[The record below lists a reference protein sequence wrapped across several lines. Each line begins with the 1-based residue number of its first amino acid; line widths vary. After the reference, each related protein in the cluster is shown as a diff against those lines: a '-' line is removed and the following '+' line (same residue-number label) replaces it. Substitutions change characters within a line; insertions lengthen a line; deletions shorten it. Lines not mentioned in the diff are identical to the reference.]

1 MSESSDTARAELRV
15 PQTGARY
22 ERLAELGRG
31 SMGVVWRVRDHALM
45 RELAMKVL
53 ARTPSDESE
62 RSVLLARFLEEAR
75 LSGRLDHPGIVPVHE
90 LGIDEE
96 GKLYFTMKLVEGR
109 TLREL
114 LEELHAGEG
123 NWTQAKLLP
132 ILLRAAEAL
141 AYAHA
146 KGVIHR
152 DLKPGNVMVGSF
164 GEVYVVDWGL
174 ARLLAE
180 PDRRDLRLAV
190 REDDSASISTL
201 DGTVIGTPAYMPP
214 EQAKGEIANIG
225 PRSDIYALGG
235 ILYHLLAGHMPYEDR
250 GSRAAHAV
258 IAQVIVGPP
267 TPLSARTR
275 SAPPELIAIAE
286 KAMARDPE
294 QRYAEVGDFARD
306 IEAFLDGR
314 VVQAY
319 ETGALAESRKWIRR
333 HPRIAAVLVGSMLGL
348 VVVLAVVL
356 ELKRK
361 ADKTADELSVQLQST
376 ETERDRILGLS
387 DLGRWAELS
396 AEERDLWPPNPA
408 QIPRMQRWLAE
419 TEELAARLPQHRLQR
434 DTLRTSSPPSTVLTS
449 GVSNRWL
456 GAQFD
461 ELVRAIESLVD
472 RESQDSRVRAV
483 ETRLE
488 QARAMEYRSIES
500 DAACAAWEALR
511 AQLADPARRA
521 PYGELL
527 LQRTLG
533 YLPLGRD
540 PHSGLLEFAHLASGA
555 APQRNAS
562 GSLELRQEHGIVL
575 VLVPG
580 GRFWMGASAA
590 EREVRNRDPLARA
603 EEGPVQEVQLES
615 FLIAKHELT
624 HAQWQRVMGG
634 SAATPQS
641 PPEPAVELAWPDL
654 QEFARRMDLEL
665 PTEAQWEYAAR
676 ALRPMPWWSGRQE
689 ESLRGME
696 NVLLPPA
703 RAQGVAPIAS
713 LSPNPWGLHDM
724 LGNVAEWCRDADGPL
739 NFSIAPGDGAR
750 LGGDPERRVIR
761 GGNCMQRG
769 SEARVTQRQALESNQ
784 RGPLLGARLA
794 RRLWN

>member
-1 MSESSDTARAELRV
+1 MSEPGDLSRPELRV
-15 PQTGARY
+15 PQAGARY

-53 ARTPSDESE
+53 ARTPSDEKE
-62 RSVLLARFLEEAR
+62 RSALLARFLEEAR

-90 LGIDEE
+90 LGIDDD

-114 LEELHAGEG
+114 LEELHAGRG

-174 ARLLAE
+174 ARLLSE

-225 PRSDIYALGG
+225 PRSDIYALGA

-258 IAQVIVGPP
+258 IAQVISGPP
-267 TPLSARTR
+267 TPLGTRTR
-275 SAPPELIAIAE
+275 SVPPELIAIAE
-286 KAMARDPE
+286 KAMARDPAE
-294 QRYAEVGDFARD
+294 RYAEVSEFARD

-333 HPRIAAVLVGSMLGL
+333 HPRIAALLVGSVLGL

-356 ELKRK
+356 ELKRE
-361 ADKTADELSVQLQST
+361 ADETADALSAQLQST

-396 AEERDLWPPNPA
+396 AEERDLWPPYPA
-408 QIPRMQRWLAE
+408 LIPRMQRWLAD

-434 DTLRTSSPPSTVLTS
+434 DTLRTSSPQSTVLAS

-461 ELVRAIESLVD
+461 ELVRAIEGLVD

-483 ETRLE
+483 EARLA
-488 QARAMEYRSIES
+488 QAREMEYRSIES
-500 DAACAAWEALR
+500 DAARAAWEALR
-511 AQLADPARRA
+511 AELVDPARRA
-521 PYGELL
+521 PYGEIL

-540 PHSGLLEFAHLASGA
+540 PHSGLLEFAHLASGT
-555 APQRNAS
+555 APLRNAS
-562 GSLELRQEHGIVL
+562 GRLELLPENGIVL

-603 EEGPVQEVQLES
+603 EEGPVQEVRLES

-624 HAQWQRVMGG
+624 RAQWQRVMGG
-634 SAATPQS
+634 SGATM
-641 PPEPAVELAWPDL
+641 EPAVELAWPEL

-689 ESLRGME
+689 DSLRGME

-703 RAQGVAPIAS
+703 RAQAAAPIAS
-713 LSPNPWGLHDM
+713 LSPNPWGMHDM

-739 NFSIAPGDGAR
+739 DFSMDPVDGAR
-750 LGGDPERRVIR
+750 MGGDPERRVIR
-761 GGNCMQRG
+761 GGSCMQRG
-769 SEARVTQRQALESNQ
+769 NEARVTQRQSLESNQ